1 MAIKK
6 LPLFKT
12 PAGVAVYPHLTK
24 PDTRFVPEGQYQV
37 KLRIPSEEAQDLI
50 ESLDKAFAEAQET
63 AKEKNPGKKIKEATK
78 PYVTEED
85 DEGNETGNIV
95 VSFKCKAQ
103 ITDKQGNTRVNSPKI
118 FDSKNKE
125 FPKDEEI
132 WGGSTLRVAFNAI
145 PYYTAMA
152 GAGISLRLKAVQI
165 IDLVSGGGGGNGAS
179 YGFGEEDGYVAPEA
193 TTKVATADADETEE
207 DNEDF

>member
-1 MAIKK
+1 MAIQK
-6 LPLFKT
+6 LPLLKT
-12 PAGVAVYPHLTK
+12 PAGTAIYPHLTN

-37 KLRIPSEEAQDLI
+37 KLRIPSEEAQALI
-50 ESLDKAFAEAQET
+50 ADLDKAFADAQEV

-78 PYVTEED
+78 PYVMEED
-85 DEGNETGNIV
+85 DEGNDTGNVV

-103 ITDKQGNTRVNSPKI
+103 ITDKKGNTRANSPKI
-118 FDSKNKE
+118 FDSKNQE

-152 GAGISLRLKAVQI
+152 GAGVSLRLKAVQVI
-165 IDLVSGGGGGNGAS
+165 ELVSGGGGSSGAS
-179 YGFGEEDGYVAPEA
+179 YGFGEEDGYVAPAAQEV
-193 TTKVATADADETEE
+193 TPKETAADVDENEE
-207 DNEDF
+207 DF

>member
-1 MAIKK
+1 MAIQK
-6 LPLFKT
+6 LPLLKT

-24 PDTRFVPEGQYQV
+24 PDTRFVPEGQFQV

-50 ESLDKAFAEAQET
+50 AELDKAFAAAQET

-78 PYVTEED
+78 PYTIEED

-103 ITDKQGNTRVNSPKI
+103 ITDKQGNTRANSPKL

-125 FPKDEEI
+125 FPKDQDI
-132 WGGSTLRVAFNAI
+132 WGGSTLRIAFNPV
-145 PYYTAMA
+145 PYYTAMV
-152 GAGISLRLKAVQI
+152 GAGVSLRLKAVQVI
-165 IDLVSGGGGGNGAS
+165 NLVSGGGGGNGAS

-193 TTKVATADADETEE
+193 TANVATAADVEE
-207 DNEDF
+207 DEDF